1 MNWFDVAFLIVI
13 AVFMIIGAVK
23 GFVDQLFGLLGVFV
37 AIYLSTSLCGS
48 VAKIFPD
55 DSGAI
60 YTKIE
65 QIADEKLGG
74 SEYYDMPVNW
84 SDVEENKEK
93 TQAEVAEISNSD
105 VLVESAEK

>member
-1 MNWFDVAFLIVI
+1 MNWFDVAFLIVL

-74 SEYYDMPVNW
+74 S
-84 SDVEENKEK
+84 
-93 TQAEVAEISNSD
+93 
-105 VLVESAEK
+105 